1 MKTNKILIC
10 ILLLI
15 VQNISGQ
22 SLSEL
27 VKEAETLFSKTK
39 NILVFPKEQANKNDI
54 DFYHHIK
61 EDRNVKQLQIDLKNW
76 EEKQCKKD
84 IGLVFKA
91 TANYNFRD
99 AIEEETSNYIKGS
112 VRAEL
117 EWNILKGGFLKNQ
130 VKSKILKND
139 IEILKIESSN
149 TQKEL
154 WRRQFRIDYNYILN
168 KETIAFLEK
177 FEAFEN
183 DYFDVLN
190 KMYYQKLIKREKII
204 TSSNQILVLKSQI
217 ETIKKENEILQDSV
231 SEIFKNYQKL
241 PIVKIRIDS
250 ISLAKEFEKIG
261 FKEDN
266 IKLQHHLVNDVNLS
280 LYATQNYNYSTIT
293 QRFFPSVGIRF
304 RAPIRFN
311 HKKKIIET
319 KIKILKAQETD
330 ISVGKY
336 NASLTYIKEYNE
348 KLKDLQNQYKSWQ
361 VLEERIR
368 ILKVLKRQ
376 LNSSETGL
384 LLLGLMEEQ
393 FRVLDNTLQL
403 KRQLY
408 KVITRL
414 FQLNK
419 EIDFQDFFTP
429 FTFQEMTEEQ
439 VICMSKSEKYSIDFQ
454 LAFLKAKRINNI
466 LVLSNEKELQ
476 QKLKQ
481 EKIAFVKVDQMKGI
495 SSEKFIEDEITR
507 IKR

>member
-1 MKTNKILIC
+1 MKTNRILIC
-10 ILLLI
+10 ILILI
-15 VQNISGQ
+15 AQNISGQ
-22 SLSEL
+22 SLSAL
-27 VKEAETLFSKTK
+27 VKEAEDLFSKTK
-39 NILVFPKEQANKNDI
+39 KSLVFPKESINKNEI
-54 DFYHHIK
+54 NFYHQIS
-61 EDRNVKQLQIDLKNW
+61 ENRNLKLLQIDLKNW
-76 EEKQCKKD
+76 ESKQYKKD

-117 EWNILKGGFLKNQ
+117 EWNILKGGFLKNKLQ
-130 VKSKILKND
+130 SKILKND
-139 IEILKIESSN
+139 MEVLKMESSN
-149 TQKEL
+149 AQKEL

-168 KETIAFLEK
+168 KETISFLEK
-177 FEAFEN
+177 FKAFEN

-217 ETIKKENEILQDSV
+217 ETIKKENEILRDSV
-231 SEIFKNYQKL
+231 SEIFKDFQKL
-241 PIVKIRIDS
+241 PIIKIHLDS
-250 ISLAKEFEKIG
+250 ISLAKEFEKISY
-261 FKEDN
+261 KEDN
-266 IKLQHHLVNDVNLS
+266 IKLQHHIINDINLS
-280 LYATQNYNYSTIT
+280 FYATQNYTYSTIT
-293 QRFFPSVGIRF
+293 QKFFPSVGIRF

-319 KIKILKAQETD
+319 KIKILKAQQTD
-330 ISVGKY
+330 VSVGKY

-368 ILKVLKRQ
+368 ILKILK
-376 LNSSETGL
+376 LELDSSETGL

-419 EIDFQDFFTP
+419 EIDFRHFFTP
-429 FTFQEMTEEQ
+429 FIFQEITDKQ
-439 VICMSKSEKYSIDFQ
+439 IVCMLKSKKYSIDFQ
-454 LAFLKAKRINNI
+454 VAFLKAKRINNI
-466 LVLSNEKELQ
+466 LVLTNEKELQ
-476 QKLKQ
+476 HRLRE
-481 EKIAFVKVDQMKGI
+481 EKIAFIKVDRIRGI
-495 SSEKFIEDEITR
+495 TTEQFIEEEVNR
-507 IKR
+507 IKK

>member
-1 MKTNKILIC
+1 MKTNRIHIC
-10 ILLLI
+10 ILILI
-15 VQNISGQ
+15 AHNFYGQ
-22 SLSEL
+22 SLSDL
-27 VKEAETLFSKTK
+27 VKDAENLFSKTK
-39 NILVFPKEQANKNDI
+39 ESLVFPSQLVDKSSIN
-54 DFYHHIK
+54 FYHQIK
-61 EDRNVKQLQIDLKNW
+61 DDRNLKLLQIDLKNL
-76 EEKQCKKD
+76 ESKQYKKD

-117 EWNILKGGFLKNQ
+117 EWNILKGGFFKNRLQ
-130 VKSKILKND
+130 SKILKND
-139 IEILKIESSN
+139 IEVLKIESAN
-149 TQKEL
+149 AQKEL

-168 KETIAFLEK
+168 KETIAFLHK
-177 FEAFEN
+177 FESFEN

-190 KMYYQKLIKREKII
+190 KMYFQKLIKREKII
-204 TSSNQILVLKSQI
+204 TSSNQILVLQSQI
-217 ETIKKENEILQDSV
+217 ETIKKENEILRDSV
-231 SEIFKNYQKL
+231 SENFKNFKKL
-241 PIVKIRIDS
+241 PIVKIHLDS
-250 ISLAKEFEKIG
+250 ISLAKELKKTT

-266 IKLQHHLVNDVNLS
+266 IKLQHHVINDINLS
-280 LYATQNYNYSTIT
+280 FFAIQNYTYSTIT
-293 QRFFPSVGIRF
+293 QKFFPSIGVRF
-304 RAPIRFN
+304 RAPIRLN
-311 HKKKIIET
+311 HRKKIIET

-368 ILKVLKRQ
+368 ILKILK
-376 LNSSETGL
+376 LELDSSETGL

-393 FRVLDNTLQL
+393 FRVLENTLQL

-429 FTFQEMTEEQ
+429 FTFQEIKEEQ
-439 VICMSKSEKYSIDFQ
+439 VVCMSKSKKYSVDFQ
-454 LAFLKAKRINNI
+454 IAFLKAKRINNI
-466 LVLSNEKELQ
+466 LVLSSEKELQ
-476 QKLKQ
+476 HKLKE
-481 EKIAFVKVDQMKGI
+481 EKIAFIKVDRIRGI
-495 SSEKFIEDEITR
+495 TTEQFIEEEMNR
-507 IKR
+507 IKK